1 MKSWYKIV
9 IPVVIVAV
17 AAGGYLIFSKTKT
30 ATHPLNDNQVQE
42 VNETASDNISV
53 AQETAFA
60 KTPVVVISKENLHK
74 SDVPL
79 PDKDMVEKV
88 QAELFKDVKK
98 EDLETAKETVHE
110 LHMYFESG
118 FVYKAENW
126 IEKYSDPNSPGWVFW
141 KKTGTIEIPGYTEKV
156 YNGKDGNWYIQRLE
170 EVKAAFADK
179 TAFADDITKAQ
190 KLISEAV
197 KNHDI
202 KSLWYAHQVLHDL
215 DYWVL
220 NYPILYPKGVP
231 APPDWKGVETYFGV
245 TKTLKGFYQTALEG
259 YIYDEQTGRY
269 INKITGVWYVVKYGY
284 KVIPP
289 EEYFDP
295 DKVGIPSGINISNR
309 PDDVWE
315 LKEIR
320 GITIQPGDTLVDII
334 NPHFMNEH
342 FRMNYEWY
350 AEQVLKLNNITDPH
364 CIKAGNTLKIPIY
377 FDMGTK

>member
-1 MKSWYKIV
+1 MRLWHKAV
-9 IPVVIVAV
+9 IPLLILAV
-17 AAGGYLIFSKTKT
+17 ASGCYLAFSKPETKSATNNQAQNTT
-30 ATHPLNDNQVQE
+30 AFEDAPT
-42 VNETASDNISV
+42 
-53 AQETAFA
+53 AQEDSSPE
-60 KTPVVVISKENLHK
+60 TPDVVISKEDLHK

-79 PDKDMVEKV
+79 PD
-88 QAELFKDVKK
+88 VKK
-98 EDLETAKETVHE
+98 EDLEKAKKTVHE

-118 FVYKAENW
+118 FVYEAENW

-141 KKTGTIEIPGYTEKV
+141 EKTGTIEIPGYTEKV
-156 YNGKDGNWYIQRLE
+156 YNEKDGNWYIQRLE

-179 TAFADDITKAQ
+179 TAFTDDITKAEE
-190 KLISEAV
+190 LISEAV

-202 KSLWYAHQVLHDL
+202 KNLWYAHQVLHDL

-220 NYPILYPKGVP
+220 NYPIQYPKGTA

-269 INKITGVWYVVKYGY
+269 INKITGVWYVVKDGY

-289 EEYFDP
+289 EEYIDRA
-295 DKVGIPSGINISNR
+295 KVETIDGINITDR
-309 PDDVWE
+309 PNDVWK

-320 GITIQPGDTLVDII
+320 EITIKSGDTLVDII
-334 NPHFMNEH
+334 NPYFMNEH

-350 AEQVLKLNNITDPH
+350 AKQVLKLNNITDPH
-364 CIKAGNTLKIPIY
+364 YIKAGDTLKIPIY
-377 FDMGTK
+377 IDKGAKVN